1 MRSLDIERWIIP
13 CVFSELMVSEKDRG
27 HVSQVRML
35 CESRQG
41 YDKLP
46 LGEFLN
52 LGTFDV
58 LAWLILF
65 GDSVKALLYIVGC
78 LAVNLAS
85 TL

>member
-1 MRSLDIERWIIP
+1 
-13 CVFSELMVSEKDRG
+13 MVSEKDRG

-58 LAWLILF
+58 LALF